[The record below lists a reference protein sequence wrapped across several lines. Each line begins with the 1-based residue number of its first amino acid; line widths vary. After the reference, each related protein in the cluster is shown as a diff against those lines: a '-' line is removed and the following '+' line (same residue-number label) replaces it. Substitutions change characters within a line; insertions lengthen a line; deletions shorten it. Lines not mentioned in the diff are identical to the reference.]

1 MPRRI
6 IALPLFAFAAL
17 SLVGCAKGPEKR
29 LAGTWVGERI
39 DNIPPGQEA
48 RANGW
53 VRATTMEIKG
63 DKLTV
68 VIPGAEPRTGAF
80 KVEKVN
86 GNKVTVGVTR
96 DSGERDEAVLT
107 MAGEDLLKWD
117 VGNERVVTFTRV
129 ASRLS
134 CLPGS
139 RARPR
144 DPCYAAAGVRR
155 RARAPRSA

>member
-6 IALPLFAFAAL
+6 VSVPLFVLASFA
-17 SLVGCAKGPEKR
+17 LVGCAKGPEKR
-29 LAGTWVGERI
+29 LSGKWVGERI

-63 DKLTV
+63 DKMTV
-68 VIPGAEPRTGAF
+68 VIPGAEPRSGAY
-80 KVEKVN
+80 KVEKVA
-86 GNKVTVGVTR
+86 GNKVTVGITR
-96 DSGERDEAVLT
+96 ESGEHDEAVLT

-129 ASRLS
+129 ASR
-134 CLPGS
+134 
-139 RARPR
+139 
-144 DPCYAAAGVRR
+144 
-155 RARAPRSA
+155 

>member
-1 MPRRI
+1 MPRRLI
-6 IALPLFAFAAL
+6 SLSLFALASL
-17 SLVGCAKGPEKR
+17 SLFGCAKGPEKR
-29 LAGTWVGERI
+29 LTGKWVGERI

-68 VIPGAEPRTGAF
+68 IIPGAEPRSGAF

-107 MAGEDLLKWD
+107 MAGDDLLKWD

-129 ASRLS
+129 ASR
-134 CLPGS
+134 
-139 RARPR
+139 
-144 DPCYAAAGVRR
+144 
-155 RARAPRSA
+155 